1 MIEGEPRTIA
11 FPEKACKAFKS
22 ELQRLEQLMYESIGI
37 PSNCISVGKSLSEIT
52 RGDDTRKIQKSNI
65 GGINYE

>member
-52 RGDDTRKIQKSNI
+52 RETIPERFIKAMEG
-65 GGINYE
+65 